1 VFGGGPVG
9 GGAGGSGVV
18 IISYP
23 TAYANATVLGSNVIT
38 TAVNGNIIHSFYA
51 SGNILFPG

>member
-1 VFGGGPVG
+1 
-9 GGAGGSGVV
+9 V

-38 TAVNGNIIHSFYA
+38 TVVNGNIIHSFYA
-51 SGNILFPG
+51 SGNIMFPG